1 MLGSRVL
8 GGGPG
13 VLVGIV
19 SSGSALAC
27 GRGGRAHNVVDVL
40 AVVSL
45 EILLALGADL
55 VESKL
60 RGTSTDNSGT
70 ESERNDGSDEG

>member
-1 MLGSRVL
+1 MSGSSEVKGSSSLGGGPLLGSRVL

-19 SSGSALAC
+19 SSSGALAC

-45 EILLALGADL
+45 EILLAL
-55 VESKL
+55 
-60 RGTSTDNSGT
+60 
-70 ESERNDGSDEG
+70 